1 MHKNKSH
8 SELDTLKANVES
20 SLKQSMKNIDSYT
33 HVRGESLYVDD
44 VNVRLGTFHA
54 VVFDSPKA
62 HGKII
67 SIDYSEAEALE
78 GVERIFT
85 YKDIPGENQIGG
97 IIPDEPL
104 FAEDE
109 VHFWGMPIALIV
121 AKSELIARQA
131 RRLIK
136 IDIEELPV
144 ITTAKEAKEKG
155 SFINAPRSFKLGNTE
170 KAFQN
175 CDYIFEGETFS
186 NGQEQLYI
194 EAQGSY
200 AEPLENGSIKIT
212 SSTQGQLL
220 FKKQLPKFW
229 VCQCIK

>member
-1 MHKNKSH
+1 MHKNKINTT
-8 SELDTLKANVES
+8 LDSKLEAVS
-20 SLKQSMKNIDSYT
+20 QSIKQSIKNLDSYT

-44 VNVRLGTFHA
+44 MNIRQGTFHA

-62 HGKII
+62 HGKITQV
-67 SIDYSEAEALE
+67 DYSKAEALE

-85 YKDIPGENQIGG
+85 YKDVPGKNQIGG

-121 AKSELIARQA
+121 AESEFTARKA

-144 ITTAKEAKEKG
+144 ITTAKDAKAKG
-155 SFINAPRSFKLGNTE
+155 SFINAPRSFRLGDAENTF
-170 KAFQN
+170 KD
-175 CDYIFEGETFS
+175 CDYVFEGETFS
-186 NGQEQLYI
+186 NPN
-194 EAQGSY
+194 SRSK
-200 AEPLENGSIKIT
+200 NNST
-212 SSTQGQLL
+212 SSRS
-220 FKKQLPKFW
+220 
-229 VCQCIK
+229 CHA